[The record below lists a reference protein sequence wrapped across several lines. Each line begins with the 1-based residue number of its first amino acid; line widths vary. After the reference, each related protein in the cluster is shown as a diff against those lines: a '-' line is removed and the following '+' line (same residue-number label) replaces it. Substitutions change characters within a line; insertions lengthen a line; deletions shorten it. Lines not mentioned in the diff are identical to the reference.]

1 MLLQNLLFFFP
12 FSHNL
17 HQQQQRRDAKNCVKS
32 YLLSEMETIEEN
44 RNIVLNYFILQHIL

>member
-44 RNIVLNYFILQHIL
+44 RNILLNYFILQHIL